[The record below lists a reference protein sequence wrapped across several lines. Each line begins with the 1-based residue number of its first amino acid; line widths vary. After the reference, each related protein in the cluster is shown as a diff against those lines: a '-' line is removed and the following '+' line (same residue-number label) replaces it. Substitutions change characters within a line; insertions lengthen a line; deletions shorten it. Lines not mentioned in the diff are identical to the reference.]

1 MIVSGESRMKNKKD
15 IISVKGEILEVLPN
29 ATFRVLVGEEREI
42 LAYTSGKMRKNRIR
56 ILVGDKVDLEMSP
69 YDTTRGRVV
78 FRHK

>member
-1 MIVSGESRMKNKKD
+1 MKNKKD